1 VAVFLGLLVAVGF
14 GTGDFLG
21 GRASS
26 RGSVPGTLVISQ
38 AVGFAGSL
46 LLAVVTTATVATHD
60 IVLGMCAGILNVCG
74 LALLYRA
81 LARHVIGV
89 VAPIAAVVGA
99 VVPVAWGLL
108 RGERPS
114 VLTLVGVVL
123 AICAGALIG
132 REATSPQGG
141 WAAGAALAAVA
152 GLALGASLV
161 FFAETSSDSG
171 MWPVFAAR
179 GTAAVLVWA
188 VAGVLVAR
196 GHAPRLPT
204 GRMTW
209 VAATAGAL
217 DVTATALLLLAVRH
231 GLIVVV
237 APIAALAPGFT
248 VLWAWA
254 LLGERL
260 ERVQRIG
267 IAIALVG
274 LVLVS
279 IG

>member
-26 RGSVPGTLVISQ
+26 RGSVLGTLVMSQ

-46 LLAVVTTATVATHD
+46 VLAVVTAASVATHD
-60 IVLGMCAGILNVCG
+60 IVLGMCAGVLNVCG

-89 VAPIAAVVGA
+89 VAPIAAVVGSI
-99 VVPVAWGLL
+99 VPVTWGLL

-114 VLTLVGVVL
+114 AVTLLGVVL

-132 REATSPQGG
+132 RESSATRGG

-179 GTAAVLVWA
+179 GTAAVLVWI
-188 VAGVLVAR
+188 VAGILVVR
-196 GHAPRLPT
+196 HDAPRLPP
-204 GRMTW
+204 GRMAG
-209 VAATAGAL
+209 VALAAGVL
-217 DVTATALLLLAVRH
+217 DVTATALLLLAVRR

-267 IAIALVG
+267 IVIALLG